1 MREKKDMH
9 AGTSGRRA
17 AVLSTVALTV
27 SALQAV
33 GQSPGAS
40 DSSLQLQEIVV
51 TATKRASTIQ
61 ETPISITAL
70 TGEDIQE
77 RGISDFSAIVQSV
90 PGVSMRTSGPGQTEV
105 EMRGMTSAG
114 GNSSTVGFYLD
125 DVPLTAP
132 ANAQNGKVVIDPNL
146 YDLSRV
152 EVLRGPQGTL
162 YGSGSMGGTIKL
174 VPNPPDPTQFAAS
187 AQLTPSYTDGGG
199 LNHAENGMVN
209 LPLGSTAALRIVASE
224 SHDSGW
230 IDRVVIADGQFPL
243 ETDNLQTRGNV
254 LAAPIANRYRDVND
268 VEKGSVRAAILW
280 KPIEDLSIAPS
291 VLYQRSQQGGLTQID
306 SDPGTNAHYQPFD
319 SPETFSDRITIG
331 SLNVQYSLPWFDITS
346 ATSRWLRKTTLHQD
360 GTEEF
365 QWVFST
371 PGAILPFY
379 VSQGGFG
386 ATDPTPVE
394 NDSSSQWSEEI
405 RLTSRGDTAFKWLAG
420 FFYQKFSSCYCE
432 QVLMP
437 GGADAFGTANA
448 FTQRQVT
455 FIDQRAFFAEV
466 SYQLTTQLKATA
478 GLRRYSYHSEVDT
491 NVSGFVSATGSD
503 AVATSTSPEDNQGVN
518 PKFDLSYE
526 FNKDLL
532 TYITVAKGF
541 RPGGGNQPIP
551 VTGPL
556 GDACEA
562 NLQTSHNTTDF
573 VPAPLQFGPDTV
585 WSYELGEKLRAF
597 ERRVTLNSAV
607 YFEKWAGTQQNV
619 PLPCGYPYTA
629 NAGTAHIYGLEFEL
643 TALVLPGLTFTANGA
658 YTHATFAVGSL
669 EAGITEGTRVQDI
682 PERTLSTALA
692 YRYGLNSNLAL
703 MTRLENDYVG
713 ERTDVTYAVNNLPS
727 YDLTNL
733 RIGVEAGH
741 WSVMAFARNLTNERA
756 LLTNA
761 FQINLNIPTFNR
773 TVISQPLTVGV
784 DLNYHF

>member
-1 MREKKDMH
+1 MREKNDMH

-17 AVLSTVALTV
+17 AVLSTVALMV

-90 PGVSMRTSGPGQTEV
+90 SGVSMRTSGSGQTEV

-146 YDLSRV
+146 YDLNRV

-174 VPNPPDPTQFAAS
+174 VPNAPDPTQFAAS

-199 LNHAENGMVN
+199 FNHAENGMVN
-209 LPLGSTAALRIVASE
+209 LPMGSTAALRIVASE

-243 ETDNLQTRGNV
+243 ETNNLQTRGNV
-254 LAAPIANRYRDVND
+254 LAAPIANHYRDIND
-268 VEKGSVRAAILW
+268 VQKGSARAAILW

-306 SDPGTNAHYQPFD
+306 SDPGTNVHYQPFD
-319 SPETFSDRITIG
+319 SPEKFSDRITIG
-331 SLNVQYSLPWFDITS
+331 SLNVQYGLPWFDITS

-386 ATDPTPVE
+386 ATEPTPVE

-437 GGADAFGTANA
+437 GGADVFGTANA

-455 FIDQRAFFAEV
+455 YIDQRAFFAEV

-491 NVSGFVSATGSD
+491 NVSA
-503 AVATSTSPEDNQGVN
+503 EDNQGIN

-658 YTHATFAVGSL
+658 YTHATFAVGSI

-692 YRYGLNSNLAL
+692 YRYGLNSNLTL
-703 MTRLENDYVG
+703 VTRLENDYVG
-713 ERTDVTYAVNNLPS
+713 KRTDVTYAVNNLPS
-727 YDLTNL
+727 YDLANL

-741 WSVMAFARNLTNERA
+741 WSAMAFARNLTNERA

-784 DLNYHF
+784 DVNYHF